1 MEYPNASIPTASASL
16 PAARRARRRNG
27 VFIPEP
33 SDEFVVTDAIER
45 VNKRCL
51 AYLHAG
57 YPVHLTGIAGTGK
70 TSLAFH
76 IASQL
81 DQPAVLL
88 HGDNEFGRS
97 DLVGGE
103 IGYRKSKVVDNFI
116 RSVLK
121 TSEQVTKVWEEKRL
135 AKACREGY
143 TLIYDEFTRSRAEA
157 NNVLL
162 SILEERILNLPTRS
176 GGGDGYIRVH
186 PDFRAIFTS
195 NTEEYA
201 GTHRTQSAL
210 LDRLITIEL
219 DYQTRETEIRIAQ
232 SRSNISAQK
241 AARIVDI
248 VRAVRSMD
256 GSDDGPSVRA
266 AIVLSR
272 VFSGREEDIEPGN
285 RLFYD
290 ACVDVLRP
298 ARRSLLDDDNDLR
311 DRIESTVDRI
321 LRRPRSASGPPPTG
335 SANGSASGD
344 GSRTPGSADDD

>member
-1 MEYPNASIPTASASL
+1 MAASSSHTPVSVRVQDRQDAFH
-16 PAARRARRRNG
+16 PQ
-27 VFIPEP
+27 P
-33 SDEFVVTDAIER
+33 SDEFVVTPEIKQVSTRA
-45 VNKRCL
+45 L
-51 AYLHAG
+51 AYMDAG
-57 YPVHLTGIAGTGK
+57 YPVHFTGVAGTGK

-76 IASQL
+76 VAAQL
-81 DQPAVLL
+81 GQPAVLL
-88 HGDNEFGRS
+88 HGDDEYARS
-97 DLVGGE
+97 DLVGSE
-103 IGYRKSKVVDNFI
+103 VGYRKSKVVDNFI

-121 TSEQVTKVWEEKRL
+121 TDEQVKKMWEENRL

>member
-1 MEYPNASIPTASASL
+1 MPSRLCPNLTVLPLIPPAMEYPNASIPTASASL

-143 TLIYDEFTRSRAEA
+143 TLIYDEFTRSQAEA

-162 SILEERILNLPTRS
+162 SILEERILNLPSRS
-176 GGGDGYIRVH
+176 GTGDDYIRVH
-186 PDFRAIFTS
+186 PNFRAIFTS
-195 NTEEYA
+195 NTAEYA
-201 GTHRTQSAL
+201 GTHDTQSAL
-210 LDRLITIEL
+210 LDRLVTVEL
-219 DYQTRETEIRIAQ
+219 SHPNRETEVQIAQ
-232 SRSNISAQK
+232 SRSAISAVT
-241 AARIVDI
+241 AEHLVDV
-248 VRAVRSMD
+248 VRAIRAEMD
-256 GSDDGPSVRA
+256 GPQGPSVRA
-266 AIVLSR
+266 SIMLAR
-272 VFSGREEDIEPGN
+272 VFAQNEADIDPQSDFF
-285 RLFYD
+285 RD
-290 ACVDVLRP
+290 VCVDVLRP
-298 ARRSLLDDDNDLR
+298 
-311 DRIESTVDRI
+311 
-321 LRRPRSASGPPPTG
+321 
-335 SANGSASGD
+335 
-344 GSRTPGSADDD
+344 SRTARAQQDEAVVRQQVNDAIQAVFGS

>member
-1 MEYPNASIPTASASL
+1 MDAPSSQTPVSVRVQDRQDAFHPQ
-16 PAARRARRRNG
+16 
-27 VFIPEP
+27 P
-33 SDEFVVTDAIER
+33 SDEFVVTPEVKR
-45 VNKRCL
+45 VTTRAL
-51 AYLHAG
+51 AYMDAG
-57 YPVHLTGIAGTGK
+57 YPVHFTGVAGTGK

-76 IASQL
+76 VAAQL
-81 DQPAVLL
+81 EQPAVLL
-88 HGDNEFGRS
+88 HGDDEYARS
-97 DLVGGE
+97 DLVGSE
-103 IGYRKSKVVDNFI
+103 VGYRKSKVVDNFI

-121 TSEQVTKVWEEKRL
+121 TDEQVKKMWEENRL

-162 SILEERILNLPTRS
+162 SILEERILNLPTRT

-201 GTHRTQSAL
+201 GTHKTQSAL

-219 DYQTRETEIRIAQ
+219 DYQSRDTEIQIAQ
-232 SRSNISAQK
+232 ARSTITAEK
-241 AARIVDI
+241 AAKIVDI
-248 VRAVRSMD
+248 VRRVRSMNE
-256 GSDDGPSVRA
+256 GKDGPSVRA

-285 RLFYD
+285 SLFYD

-298 ARRSLLDDDNDLR
+298 ARRSLLSDENDLR
-311 DRIESTVDRI
+311 DRIESVVDSV
-321 LRRPRSASGPPPTG
+321 LRRSTPPDAAST
-335 SANGSASGD
+335 NGQAA
-344 GSRTPGSADDD
+344 TDDDK